1 MAYAA
6 PTVDQLFGG
15 LPEGERVARFEAYKS
30 ALSAVHSKTLAAHS
44 AGRLGFDGKTVTIR
58 EDNANVASLRSEIS
72 KAVSGDQLAAVEGA
86 LANIEKDLTL
96 TSPLNNS
103 TSGITGLVPYNL
115 DPVLSLLVPKEL
127 YFRNKTA
134 RIKAIGQALE
144 FRRITGVTNAGVG
157 GVADQIGGAFSPN
170 GAGFFSSASSATSFG
185 GVSLNRPGKIAY
197 AADKIVLPFREFG
210 YSDSVSLQAEFAGM
224 GYTDLRSL
232 SHTALIWAH
241 MLGEEKAM
249 LKGRAAA
256 LSTSGLSFTASA
268 DSTAIAAGSA
278 AGTATVQVTLS
289 STLGETAP
297 LSAGTVTLSAGK
309 GASVAYT
316 GTIPAGTVAMNIYI
330 TDSASAVFRTS
341 TQITTSAQLGLVYVA
356 SSASA
361 IPAHDYSWASDG
373 SGNALGYDGFINT
386 IINNGGY
393 VKALNGSL
401 ATSEVTGDFQDAFI
415 SLFNS
420 VMGDPEAVVTTA
432 SIRRALAKQLSSQ
445 STTSSYRLNYE
456 LGQDGV
462 AVGSMVS
469 AIQNE
474 ATGRMVDLVT
484 HRFMPAGVAVIL
496 QNQLPFPDSGVS
508 NCWEQ
513 HNVVDTMVIDWPVL
527 GMTYDA
533 STYSQSTLAGRA
545 PAWSGVITNI
555 NA

>member
-58 EDNANVASLRSEIS
+58 EDNASIASLRSEIS

-170 GAGFFSSASSATSFG
+170 GAGFFSSASSASSFG

-197 AADKIVLPFREFG
+197 AADKVVLPFREFG

-224 GYTDLRSL
+224 GYTDLRQL

-241 MLGEEKAM
+241 MLGEEKAY

-256 LSTSGLSFTASA
+256 LSTSGLTFTGAA
-268 DSTAIAAGSA
+268 DSTSTATGAAS
-278 AGTATVQVTLS
+278 GTATVQVTLS

-297 LSAGTVTLSAGK
+297 LSAGTVTLSANK
-309 GASVAYT
+309 GASVTYT
-316 GTIPAGTVAMNIYI
+316 GTIPAGTIAVNIYV
-330 TDSASAVFRTS
+330 TDSASAVWK
-341 TQITTSAQLGLVYVA
+341 TTSQVVT
-356 SSASA
+356 SASLNGLTFA
-361 IPAHDYSWASDG
+361 SGATVPAHDYSWASDG

-401 ATSEVTGDFQDAFI
+401 ASSEPAGDFQDAFI

-420 VMGDPEAVVTTA
+420 VMGDPEAIVTTA
-432 SIRRALAKQLSSQ
+432 SIRRALAKSLQSQ
-445 STTSSYRLNYE
+445 SSAQSYRLNYE
-456 LGQDGV
+456 LGQDGI

-508 NCWEQ
+508 NCWEI
-513 HNVVDTMVIDWPVL
+513 HNVVDTMVIDWPQI

>member
-58 EDNANVASLRSEIS
+58 EDNASIASLRSEIS

-197 AADKIVLPFREFG
+197 AADKVVLPFREFG

-224 GYTDLRSL
+224 GYTDLRQL

-241 MLGEEKAM
+241 MLGEEKAY

-256 LSTSGLSFTASA
+256 LSTSGLTFTGAA
-268 DSTAIAAGSA
+268 DSTSTATGAAS
-278 AGTATVQVTLS
+278 GTATVQVTLS

-297 LSAGTVTLSAGK
+297 LSAGTVTLSANK
-309 GASVAYT
+309 GASVTYT
-316 GTIPAGTVAMNIYI
+316 GTIPAGTIAVNIYV
-330 TDSASAVFRTS
+330 TDSASAVWK
-341 TQITTSAQLGLVYVA
+341 TTSQVVT
-356 SSASA
+356 SASLNGLTFA
-361 IPAHDYSWASDG
+361 SGATVPAHDYSWASDG

-401 ATSEVTGDFQDAFI
+401 ASSEPAGDFQDAFI

-420 VMGDPEAVVTTA
+420 VMGDPEAIVTTA
-432 SIRRALAKQLSSQ
+432 SIRRALAKSLQSQ
-445 STTSSYRLNYE
+445 SSAQSYRLNYE
-456 LGQDGV
+456 LGQDGI

-508 NCWEQ
+508 NCWEI
-513 HNVVDTMVIDWPVL
+513 HNVVDTMVIDWPQIGL
-527 GMTYDA
+527 TYDA

>member
-58 EDNANVASLRSEIS
+58 EDNASIASLRSEIS

-157 GVADQIGGAFSPN
+157 GVADQIGGAQSAN

-224 GYTDLRSL
+224 GYTDLRQL

-241 MLGEEKAM
+241 MLGEEKAY

-256 LSTSGLSFTASA
+256 LSTSGLTFTASA
-268 DSTAIAAGSA
+268 DSTASATGAA
-278 AGTATVQVTLS
+278 AGTATIKVTLS
-289 STLGETAP
+289 STLGETAA

-309 GASVAYT
+309 GASVTYT
-316 GTIPAGTVAMNIYI
+316 GTIPAGTVALNVYI
-330 TDSASAVFRTS
+330 VDSASANFKAT
-341 TQITTSAQLGLVYVA
+341 TQLTTSGQTGLTFAA
-356 SSASA
+356 SSAA
-361 IPAHDYSWASDG
+361 PAVDYSWASDG

-401 ATSEVTGDFQDAFI
+401 ASSEPAGDFQDAFI

-420 VMGDPEAVVTTA
+420 VMGDPEAIVTTA
-432 SIRRALAKQLSSQ
+432 SIRRTLAKSLQSQ
-445 STTSSYRLNYE
+445 SSAQSYRLNYE
-456 LGQDGV
+456 LGQDGI

-508 NCWEQ
+508 NCWEI
-513 HNVVDTMVIDWPVL
+513 HNVVDTMVIDWPQI
-527 GMTYDA
+527 GMTYDS
-533 STYSQSTLAGRA
+533 STYSQTTLAGRA

>member
-58 EDNANVASLRSEIS
+58 EDNASIASLRSEIS

-170 GAGFFSSASSATSFG
+170 GAGFFSSASSASSFG

-197 AADKIVLPFREFG
+197 AADKVVLPFREFG

-224 GYTDLRSL
+224 GYTDLRQL

-241 MLGEEKAM
+241 MLGEEKAY

-256 LSTSGLSFTASA
+256 LSTSGLTFTGAA
-268 DSTAIAAGSA
+268 DSTSTATGAAS
-278 AGTATVQVTLS
+278 GTATVQVTLS

-297 LSAGTVTLSAGK
+297 LSAGTVTLSANK
-309 GASVAYT
+309 GASVTYT
-316 GTIPAGTVAMNIYI
+316 GTIPAGTIAVNIYV
-330 TDSASAVFRTS
+330 TDSASAVWK
-341 TQITTSAQLGLVYVA
+341 TTSQVVT
-356 SSASA
+356 SASLNGLTFA
-361 IPAHDYSWASDG
+361 SGATVPAHDYSWASDG

-401 ATSEVTGDFQDAFI
+401 ASSEPAGDFQDAFI

-420 VMGDPEAVVTTA
+420 VMGDPEAIVTTA
-432 SIRRALAKQLSSQ
+432 SIRRTLAKSLQSQ
-445 STTSSYRLNYE
+445 SSAQSYRLNYE
-456 LGQDGV
+456 LGQDGI

-508 NCWEQ
+508 NCWEI
-513 HNVVDTMVIDWPVL
+513 HNVVDTMVIDWPQIGL
-527 GMTYDA
+527 TYDA

>member
-58 EDNANVASLRSEIS
+58 EDNASIASLRSEIS

-96 TSPLNNS
+96 TSPLNNGN
-103 TSGITGLVPYNL
+103 SGITGLVPYNL

-224 GYTDLRSL
+224 GYTDLRQL

-256 LSTSGLSFTASA
+256 LSTSGLTFTASA
-268 DSTAIAAGSA
+268 DSTASAPGAA
-278 AGTATVQVTLS
+278 AGTATIKVTLS
-289 STLGETAP
+289 STLGETAA
-297 LSAGTVTLSAGK
+297 LSAGTVTLAAGK
-309 GASVAYT
+309 GASVTYS
-316 GTIPAGTVAMNIYI
+316 GTIPAGTIALNVYI
-330 TDSASAVFRTS
+330 VDSASANFKAT
-341 TQITTSAQLGLVYVA
+341 TQLTTSGQLGLTFAA
-356 SSASA
+356 SSAA
-361 IPAHDYSWASDG
+361 PTNDYSWASDG
-373 SGNALGYDGFINT
+373 SGNALGYDGFINN
-386 IINNGGY
+386 IITNGGY
-393 VKALNGSL
+393 VKALNGALS
-401 ATSEVTGDFQDAFI
+401 TTEVTGDFQDAFV

-445 STTSSYRLNYE
+445 SSASSYRLNYE
-456 LGQDGV
+456 LGQDGI
-462 AVGSMVS
+462 AVGSLVG

-474 ATGRMVDLVT
+474 ATGRMVDLIT

-508 NCWEQ
+508 NCWEM
-513 HNVVDTMVIDWPVL
+513 HNVVDTMVIDWPQI

>member
-58 EDNANVASLRSEIS
+58 EDNASIASLRSEIS

-224 GYTDLRSL
+224 GYTDLRQL

-256 LSTSGLSFTASA
+256 LSTSGLTFTASA
-268 DSTAIAAGSA
+268 DSTAVATGAA
-278 AGTATVQVTLS
+278 AGTATIKVTLS
-289 STLGETAP
+289 STLGETAA
-297 LSAGTVTLSAGK
+297 LSAGTVTLSANK
-309 GASVAYT
+309 GASVTYT
-316 GTIPAGTVAMNIYI
+316 GTIPAGTVALNVYI
-330 TDSASAVFRTS
+330 VDSASANFKAT
-341 TQITTSAQLGLVYVA
+341 TQLTTSGQLGLTFAA
-356 SSASA
+356 SSAA
-361 IPAHDYSWASDG
+361 PTNDYSWASDG
-373 SGNALGYDGFINT
+373 SGNALGYDGFINN
-386 IINNGGY
+386 IITNGGY
-393 VKALNGSL
+393 VKALNGALS
-401 ATSEVTGDFQDAFI
+401 TTEVTGDFQDAFV

-445 STTSSYRLNYE
+445 SSASSYRLNYE
-456 LGQDGV
+456 LGQDGI
-462 AVGSMVS
+462 AVGSLVG

-474 ATGRMVDLVT
+474 ATGRMVDLIT

-508 NCWEQ
+508 NCWEM
-513 HNVVDTMVIDWPVL
+513 HNVVDTMVIDWPQI
-527 GMTYDA
+527 GMTCDA

>member
-58 EDNANVASLRSEIS
+58 EDNASIASLRSEIS

-96 TSPLNNS
+96 TSPLNNGN
-103 TSGITGLVPYNL
+103 SGITGLVPYNL

-224 GYTDLRSL
+224 GYTDLRQL

-256 LSTSGLSFTASA
+256 LSTSGLTFTGSA
-268 DSTAIAAGSA
+268 DSTAVATGAA
-278 AGTATVQVTLS
+278 AGTATIKVTLS
-289 STLGETAP
+289 STLGETAA
-297 LSAGTVTLSAGK
+297 LSAGTVTLSANK
-309 GASVAYT
+309 GASVTYS
-316 GTIPAGTVAMNIYI
+316 GTIPAGTIALNVYI
-330 TDSASAVFRTS
+330 VDSASANFKAT
-341 TQITTSAQLGLVYVA
+341 TQLTTSGQLGLTFAA
-356 SSASA
+356 SSAA
-361 IPAHDYSWASDG
+361 PTNDYSWASDG
-373 SGNALGYDGFINT
+373 SGNALGYDGFINN
-386 IINNGGY
+386 IITNGGY
-393 VKALNGSL
+393 VKALNGALS
-401 ATSEVTGDFQDAFI
+401 TTEVTGDFQDAFV

-445 STTSSYRLNYE
+445 SSASSYRLNYE
-456 LGQDGV
+456 LGQDGI
-462 AVGSMVS
+462 AVGSLVG

-474 ATGRMVDLVT
+474 ATGRMVDLIT

-508 NCWEQ
+508 NCWEM
-513 HNVVDTMVIDWPVL
+513 HNVVDTMVIDWPQI

>member
-58 EDNANVASLRSEIS
+58 EDNASIASLRSEIS

-96 TSPLNNS
+96 TSPLNNGN
-103 TSGITGLVPYNL
+103 SGITGLVPYNL

-224 GYTDLRSL
+224 GYTDLRQL

-256 LSTSGLSFTASA
+256 LSTSGLTFTASA
-268 DSTAIAAGSA
+268 DSTASAPGAA
-278 AGTATVQVTLS
+278 AGTATIKVTLS
-289 STLGETAP
+289 STLGETAA
-297 LSAGTVTLSAGK
+297 LSAGTVTLSANK
-309 GASVAYT
+309 GASVTYS
-316 GTIPAGTVAMNIYI
+316 GTIPAGTIALNVYI
-330 TDSASAVFRTS
+330 VDSASANFKAT
-341 TQITTSAQLGLVYVA
+341 TQLTTSGQLGLTFAA
-356 SSASA
+356 SSAA
-361 IPAHDYSWASDG
+361 PTNDYSWASDG
-373 SGNALGYDGFINT
+373 SGNALGYDGFINN
-386 IINNGGY
+386 IITNGGY
-393 VKALNGSL
+393 VKALNGALS
-401 ATSEVTGDFQDAFI
+401 TTEVTGDFQDAFV

-445 STTSSYRLNYE
+445 SSASSYRLNYE
-456 LGQDGV
+456 LGQDGI
-462 AVGSMVS
+462 AVGSLVG

-474 ATGRMVDLVT
+474 ATGRMVDLIT

-508 NCWEQ
+508 NCWEM
-513 HNVVDTMVIDWPVL
+513 HNVVDTMVIDWPQI

>member
-1 MAYAA
+1 M
-6 PTVDQLFGG
+6 
-15 LPEGERVARFEAYKS
+15 
-30 ALSAVHSKTLAAHS
+30 
-44 AGRLGFDGKTVTIR
+44 
-58 EDNANVASLRSEIS
+58 
-72 KAVSGDQLAAVEGA
+72 
-86 LANIEKDLTL
+86 
-96 TSPLNNS
+96 NNS

-157 GVADQIGGAFSPN
+157 GVADQIGGAQSAN

-224 GYTDLRSL
+224 GYTDLRQL

-241 MLGEEKAM
+241 MLGEEKAY

-256 LSTSGLSFTASA
+256 LSTSGLTFTGAA
-268 DSTAIAAGSA
+268 DSTSTATGAAS
-278 AGTATVQVTLS
+278 GTATVQVTLS

-297 LSAGTVTLSAGK
+297 LSAGTVTLSANK
-309 GASVAYT
+309 GASVTYT
-316 GTIPAGTVAMNIYI
+316 GTIPAGTIAVNIYV
-330 TDSASAVFRTS
+330 TDSASAVWK
-341 TQITTSAQLGLVYVA
+341 TTSQVVT
-356 SSASA
+356 SASLNGLTFA
-361 IPAHDYSWASDG
+361 SGATVPAHDYSWASDG

-401 ATSEVTGDFQDAFI
+401 ASSEPAGDFQDAFI

-420 VMGDPEAVVTTA
+420 VMGDPEAIVTTA
-432 SIRRALAKQLSSQ
+432 SIRRALAKSLQSQ
-445 STTSSYRLNYE
+445 SSAQSYRLNYE
-456 LGQDGV
+456 LGQDGI

-508 NCWEQ
+508 NCWEI
-513 HNVVDTMVIDWPVL
+513 HNVVDTMVIDWPQIGL
-527 GMTYDA
+527 TYDA

>member
-58 EDNANVASLRSEIS
+58 EDNASIASLRSEIS

-115 DPVLSLLVPKEL
+115 YPVLSLLVPKEL

-170 GAGFFSSASSATSFG
+170 GAGFFSSASSASSFG

-197 AADKIVLPFREFG
+197 AADKVVLPFREFG

-224 GYTDLRSL
+224 GYTDLRQL

-241 MLGEEKAM
+241 MLGEEKAY

-256 LSTSGLSFTASA
+256 LSTSGLTFTGAA
-268 DSTAIAAGSA
+268 DSTSTATGAAS
-278 AGTATVQVTLS
+278 GTATVQVTLS

-297 LSAGTVTLSAGK
+297 LSAGTVTLSANK
-309 GASVAYT
+309 GASVTYT
-316 GTIPAGTVAMNIYI
+316 GTIPAGTIAVNIYV
-330 TDSASAVFRTS
+330 TDSASAVWK
-341 TQITTSAQLGLVYVA
+341 TTSQVVT
-356 SSASA
+356 SASLNGLTFA
-361 IPAHDYSWASDG
+361 SGATVPAHDYSWASDG

-401 ATSEVTGDFQDAFI
+401 ASSEPAGDFQDAFI

-420 VMGDPEAVVTTA
+420 VMGDPEAIVTTA
-432 SIRRALAKQLSSQ
+432 SIRRALAKSLQSQ
-445 STTSSYRLNYE
+445 SSAQSYRLNYE
-456 LGQDGV
+456 LGQDGI

-508 NCWEQ
+508 NCWEI
-513 HNVVDTMVIDWPVL
+513 HNVVDTMVIDWPQIGL
-527 GMTYDA
+527 TYDA

>member
-58 EDNANVASLRSEIS
+58 EDNASIASLRSEIS

-103 TSGITGLVPYNL
+103 TSGITCLVPYNL

-197 AADKIVLPFREFG
+197 AADKVVLPFREFG

-224 GYTDLRSL
+224 GYTDLRQL

-241 MLGEEKAM
+241 MLGEEKAY

-256 LSTSGLSFTASA
+256 LSTSGLTFTGAA
-268 DSTAIAAGSA
+268 DSTSTATGAAS
-278 AGTATVQVTLS
+278 GTATVQVTLS

-297 LSAGTVTLSAGK
+297 LSAGTVTLSANK
-309 GASVAYT
+309 GASVTYT
-316 GTIPAGTVAMNIYI
+316 GTIPAGTIAVNIYV
-330 TDSASAVFRTS
+330 TDSASAVWK
-341 TQITTSAQLGLVYVA
+341 TTSQVVT
-356 SSASA
+356 SASLNGLTFA
-361 IPAHDYSWASDG
+361 SGATVPAHDYSWASDG

-401 ATSEVTGDFQDAFI
+401 ASSEPAGDFQDAFI

-420 VMGDPEAVVTTA
+420 VMGDPEAIVTTA
-432 SIRRALAKQLSSQ
+432 SIRRALAKSLQSQ
-445 STTSSYRLNYE
+445 SSAQSYRLNYE
-456 LGQDGV
+456 LGQDGI

-508 NCWEQ
+508 NCWEI
-513 HNVVDTMVIDWPVL
+513 HNVVDTMVIDWPQIGL
-527 GMTYDA
+527 TYDA

>member
-58 EDNANVASLRSEIS
+58 EDNASIASLRSEIS

-96 TSPLNNS
+96 TSPLNNG

-224 GYTDLRSL
+224 GYTDLRQL

-268 DSTAIAAGSA
+268 DSTAVATGSA
-278 AGTATVQVTLS
+278 AGTATIKVTLS
-289 STLGETAP
+289 STLGETAA
-297 LSAGTVTLSAGK
+297 LSAGTVTLSANK
-309 GASVAYT
+309 GASVTYT
-316 GTIPAGTVAMNIYI
+316 GTIPAGTIALNVYI
-330 TDSASAVFRTS
+330 VDSASANFKAT
-341 TQITTSAQLGLVYVA
+341 TQLTTSGQLGLTFAA
-356 SSASA
+356 SSAA
-361 IPAHDYSWASDG
+361 PTNDYSWASDG
-373 SGNALGYDGFINT
+373 SGNALGYDGFINN
-386 IINNGGY
+386 IITNGGY
-393 VKALNGSL
+393 VKALNGALS
-401 ATSEVTGDFQDAFI
+401 TTEVTGDFQDAFV

-445 STTSSYRLNYE
+445 SSASSYRLNYE
-456 LGQDGV
+456 LGQDGI
-462 AVGSMVS
+462 AVGSLVG

-474 ATGRMVDLVT
+474 ATGRMVDLIT

-508 NCWEQ
+508 NCWEM
-513 HNVVDTMVIDWPVL
+513 HNVVDTMVIDWPQI

>member
-58 EDNANVASLRSEIS
+58 EDNASIASLRSEIS

-224 GYTDLRSL
+224 GYTDLRQL

-268 DSTAIAAGSA
+268 DSTAVAVGAA
-278 AGTATVQVTLS
+278 AGTATIKVTLS
-289 STLGETAP
+289 STLGETAA

-309 GASVAYT
+309 GASVTYT
-316 GTIPAGTVAMNIYI
+316 GTIPAGTVALNVYI
-330 TDSASAVFRTS
+330 VDSASANFKAT
-341 TQITTSAQLGLVYVA
+341 TQLTTSGQLGLTFAA
-356 SSASA
+356 SSAA
-361 IPAHDYSWASDG
+361 PTNDYSWASDG
-373 SGNALGYDGFINT
+373 SGNALGYDGFINN
-386 IINNGGY
+386 IITNGGY
-393 VKALNGSL
+393 VKALNGALS
-401 ATSEVTGDFQDAFI
+401 TTEVTGDFQDAFV

-445 STTSSYRLNYE
+445 SSASSYRLNYE
-456 LGQDGV
+456 LGQDGI
-462 AVGSMVS
+462 AVGSLVG

-474 ATGRMVDLVT
+474 ATGRMVDLIT

-508 NCWEQ
+508 NCWEM
-513 HNVVDTMVIDWPVL
+513 HNVVDTMVIDWPQI
-527 GMTYDA
+527 GMSYDA

>member
-58 EDNANVASLRSEIS
+58 EDNASIASLRSEIS

-170 GAGFFSSASSATSFG
+170 GAGFFSSASSASSFG

-197 AADKIVLPFREFG
+197 AADKVVLPFREFG

-224 GYTDLRSL
+224 GYTDLRQL

-241 MLGEEKAM
+241 MLGEEKAY

-256 LSTSGLSFTASA
+256 LSTSGLTFTGAA
-268 DSTAIAAGSA
+268 DSTSTATGAAS
-278 AGTATVQVTLS
+278 GTATVQVTLS

-297 LSAGTVTLSAGK
+297 LSAGTVTLSANK
-309 GASVAYT
+309 GASVTYT
-316 GTIPAGTVAMNIYI
+316 GTIPAGTIAVNIYV
-330 TDSASAVFRTS
+330 TDSASAVWK
-341 TQITTSAQLGLVYVA
+341 TTSQVVT
-356 SSASA
+356 SASLNGLTFA
-361 IPAHDYSWASDG
+361 SGATVPAHDYSWASDG

-401 ATSEVTGDFQDAFI
+401 ASSEPAGDFQDAFI

-420 VMGDPEAVVTTA
+420 VMGDPEAIVTTA
-432 SIRRALAKQLSSQ
+432 SIRRALAKSLQSQ
-445 STTSSYRLNYE
+445 SRAQSYRLNYE
-456 LGQDGV
+456 LGQDGI

-508 NCWEQ
+508 NCWEI
-513 HNVVDTMVIDWPVL
+513 HNVVDTMVIDWPQIGL
-527 GMTYDA
+527 TYDA

>member
-58 EDNANVASLRSEIS
+58 EDNASIASLRSEIS

-170 GAGFFSSASSATSFG
+170 GAGFLSSASSATSFG

-197 AADKIVLPFREFG
+197 AADKVVLPFREFG

-224 GYTDLRSL
+224 GYTDLRQL

-241 MLGEEKAM
+241 MLGEEKAY

-256 LSTSGLSFTASA
+256 LSTSGLTFTGAA
-268 DSTAIAAGSA
+268 DSTSTATGAAS
-278 AGTATVQVTLS
+278 GTATVQVTLS

-297 LSAGTVTLSAGK
+297 LSAGTVTLSANK
-309 GASVAYT
+309 GASVTYT
-316 GTIPAGTVAMNIYI
+316 GTIPAGTIAVNIYV
-330 TDSASAVFRTS
+330 TDSASAVWK
-341 TQITTSAQLGLVYVA
+341 TTSQVVT
-356 SSASA
+356 SASLNGLTFA
-361 IPAHDYSWASDG
+361 SGATVPAHDYSWASDG

-393 VKALNGSL
+393 VKALNGNL
-401 ATSEVTGDFQDAFI
+401 ASSEPAGDFQDAFI

-420 VMGDPEAVVTTA
+420 VMGDPEAIVTTA
-432 SIRRALAKQLSSQ
+432 SIRRTLAKSLQSQ
-445 STTSSYRLNYE
+445 SSAQSYRLNYE
-456 LGQDGV
+456 LGQDGI

-508 NCWEQ
+508 NCWEI
-513 HNVVDTMVIDWPVL
+513 HNVVDTMVIDWPQI

>member
-58 EDNANVASLRSEIS
+58 EDNASIASLRSEIS

-96 TSPLNNS
+96 TSPLNNGN
-103 TSGITGLVPYNL
+103 SGITGLVPYNL

-224 GYTDLRSL
+224 GYTDLRQL

-256 LSTSGLSFTASA
+256 LSTSGLTFTGSA
-268 DSTAIAAGSA
+268 DSTAVATGAA
-278 AGTATVQVTLS
+278 AGTATIKVTLS
-289 STLGETAP
+289 STLGETAA
-297 LSAGTVTLSAGK
+297 LSAGTVTLAAGK
-309 GASVAYT
+309 GASVTYS
-316 GTIPAGTVAMNIYI
+316 GTIPAGTIALNVYI
-330 TDSASAVFRTS
+330 VDSASANFKAT
-341 TQITTSAQLGLVYVA
+341 TQLTTSGQLGLTFAA
-356 SSASA
+356 SSAA
-361 IPAHDYSWASDG
+361 PTNDYSWASDG
-373 SGNALGYDGFINT
+373 SGNALGYDGFINN
-386 IINNGGY
+386 IITNGGY
-393 VKALNGSL
+393 VKALNGALS
-401 ATSEVTGDFQDAFI
+401 TTEVTGDFQDAFV

-445 STTSSYRLNYE
+445 SSASSYRLNYE
-456 LGQDGV
+456 LGQDGI
-462 AVGSMVS
+462 AVGSLVG

-474 ATGRMVDLVT
+474 ATGRMVDLIT

-508 NCWEQ
+508 NCWEM
-513 HNVVDTMVIDWPVL
+513 HNVVDTMVIDWPQI

>member
-1 MAYAA
+1 
-6 PTVDQLFGG
+6 VDQLFGG

-58 EDNANVASLRSEIS
+58 EDNASIASLRSEIS

-170 GAGFFSSASSATSFG
+170 GAGFFSSASSASSFG

-197 AADKIVLPFREFG
+197 AADKVVLPFREFG

-224 GYTDLRSL
+224 GYTDLRQL

-241 MLGEEKAM
+241 MLGEEKAY

-256 LSTSGLSFTASA
+256 LSTSGLTFTGAA
-268 DSTAIAAGSA
+268 DSTSTATGAAS
-278 AGTATVQVTLS
+278 GTATVQVTLS

-297 LSAGTVTLSAGK
+297 LSAGTVTLSANK
-309 GASVAYT
+309 GASVTYT
-316 GTIPAGTVAMNIYI
+316 GTIPAGTIAVNIYV
-330 TDSASAVFRTS
+330 TDSASAVWK
-341 TQITTSAQLGLVYVA
+341 TTSQVVT
-356 SSASA
+356 SASLNGLTFA
-361 IPAHDYSWASDG
+361 SGATVPAHDYSWASDG

-401 ATSEVTGDFQDAFI
+401 ASSEPAGDFQDAFI

-420 VMGDPEAVVTTA
+420 VMGDPEAIVTTA
-432 SIRRALAKQLSSQ
+432 SIRRALAKSLQSQ
-445 STTSSYRLNYE
+445 SSAQSYRLNYE
-456 LGQDGV
+456 LGQDGI

-508 NCWEQ
+508 NCWEI
-513 HNVVDTMVIDWPVL
+513 HNVVDTMVIDWPQIGL
-527 GMTYDA
+527 TYDA